1 MQKRLGG
8 PDGTTGVLG
17 AAAVVAER
25 TGTEANIEAIAKTY
39 ADFVATHDEVGRLDD
54 ASEYTDAVNRAIT
67 TEAEVARSLDDQLQQ
82 EIDRATATL
91 EADADDA
98 RGGFGVLTLAIPL
111 LFVLAGAL
119 VLLGLQ
125 RRISEYR

>member
-1 MQKRLGG
+1 MHDQVQDARRRRAS
-8 PDGTTGVLG
+8 TTTPS
-17 AAAVVAER
+17 R
-25 TGTEANIEAIAKTY
+25 I
-39 ADFVATHDEVGRLDD
+39 
-54 ASEYTDAVNRAIT
+54 AIT
-67 TEAEVARSLDDQLQQ
+67 NEADVARAARRPDSRQ

-98 RGGFGVLTLAIPL
+98 RGGFGMLTLAIPL